1 MEATYVRSKKKY
13 DVIPYLLLLPAI
25 IIVSIFVLYP
35 LTNNLLMSFQNAK
48 LIKTT
53 SHYIGFSNYIQIFSN
68 PTIWQSILRSFI
80 WTISNIFLMSILG
93 IITSLLF
100 MANFYGKNLL
110 KAVILIPWVLPQVVT
125 GFVWSVMLSDHMGI
139 LTAIIRGS
147 GIVSQDF
154 SWFQTGTLSMVAA
167 ILTNVWRGFPFFA
180 LMLFA
185 RLSTLPSEQLDAA
198 KIDGAKGVS
207 LFYYIIFPY
216 MKPVLFICIVLAF
229 LWTFNAY
236 DIIKVMTNGGPAEAT
251 LTLPLLI
258 QREAFEY
265 YNLSKASTM
274 SLITFILIVIMFLIY
289 RCLLYFFKQK
299 EVE

>member
-100 MANFYGKNLL
+100 MENFFGKNLL

-274 SLITFILIVIMFLIY
+274 SLVTFILIVIMFLIY
-289 RCLLYFFKQK
+289 RCLLYLFKQK

>member
-1 MEATYVRSKKKY
+1 MEATYVMSKRKN
-13 DVIPYLLLLPAI
+13 DVIPYLLLLPAL

-35 LTNNLLMSFQNAK
+35 LLNNILMSFQNAK
-48 LIKTT
+48 LIKVT
-53 SHYIGFSNYIQIFSN
+53 SHYIGFSNYIQILSN
-68 PTIWQSILRSFI
+68 PTIWESILRSFI

-93 IITSLLF
+93 IITALLF
-100 MANFYGKNLL
+100 MKDFIGKNIL

-139 LTAIIRGS
+139 ITAIIRDS
-147 GIVSQDF
+147 GLFSRDF

-167 ILTNVWRGFPFFA
+167 IFTNVWRGFPFFA

-216 MKPVLFICIVLAF
+216 MKPVLLICIVLAF

-274 SLITFILIVIMFLIY
+274 SLVTFILILIMFIIY
-289 RCLLYFFKQK
+289 RCLLYLFKRK
-299 EVE
+299 EGE

>member
-1 MEATYVRSKKKY
+1 MK
-13 DVIPYLLLLPAI
+13 D
-25 IIVSIFVLYP
+25 
-35 LTNNLLMSFQNAK
+35 
-48 LIKTT
+48 
-53 SHYIGFSNYIQIFSN
+53 
-68 PTIWQSILRSFI
+68 FI
-80 WTISNIFLMSILG
+80 
-93 IITSLLF
+93 
-100 MANFYGKNLL
+100 GKNIL

-139 LTAIIRGS
+139 ITAIIRDS
-147 GIVSQDF
+147 GLFSRDF

-167 ILTNVWRGFPFFA
+167 IFTNVWRGFPFFA

-216 MKPVLFICIVLAF
+216 MKPVLLICIVLAF

-274 SLITFILIVIMFLIY
+274 SLVTFILILIMFIIY
-289 RCLLYFFKQK
+289 RCLLYLFKRK
-299 EVE
+299 EGE

>member
-1 MEATYVRSKKKY
+1 MEATYVMSKRKN
-13 DVIPYLLLLPAI
+13 DVIPYLLLLPAL

-35 LTNNLLMSFQNAK
+35 LINNILMSFQNAK
-48 LIKTT
+48 LIKVT
-53 SHYIGFSNYIQIFSN
+53 SHYIGFSNYIQILSN
-68 PTIWQSILRSFI
+68 PTIWESILRSFI

-93 IITSLLF
+93 IITALLF
-100 MANFYGKNLL
+100 MKDFIGKNIL

-139 LTAIIRGS
+139 ITAIIRDS
-147 GIVSQDF
+147 GLFSRDF

-167 ILTNVWRGFPFFA
+167 IFTNVWRGFPFFA

-216 MKPVLFICIVLAF
+216 MKPVLLICIVLAF

-274 SLITFILIVIMFLIY
+274 SLVTFILILIMFIIY
-289 RCLLYFFKQK
+289 RCLLYLFKRK
-299 EVE
+299 EGE